1 MIPLEEHDGPASP
14 TGEIRH
20 GVRQIARDVG
30 ALAELQAE
38 LLQVELR
45 AWLRTCAVPVLA
57 LGVSAAIIGLASTPI
72 LLLALAHALV
82 EYAALSLPAALA
94 SAGGAGVA
102 IAAICA
108 ALAWRQAKRGGGA
121 FSRFKNE
128 LTRNIRWVK
137 SVLSRPADVAEQP
150 LSEPGRLRPR

>member
-1 MIPLEEHDGPASP
+1 MEEHNGPPSP
-14 TGEIRH
+14 SGEIRH

-45 AWLRTCAVPVLA
+45 EWLRSCAVPVVA
-57 LGVSAAIIGLASTPI
+57 FGVIAAIIGLASAPV
-72 LLLALAHALV
+72 LLLALAFALE
-82 EYAALSLPAALA
+82 EYAGLSLPAALSA
-94 SAGGAGVA
+94 AGGAGLAVA
-102 IAAICA
+102 ALCA
-108 ALAWRQAKRGGGA
+108 ALAWRQAKRAGGA

-137 SVLSRPADVAEQP
+137 SVISRPADVAEQAM
-150 LSEPGRLRPR
+150 SEPGRLRPR